1 MLRSISSLLIDT
13 VMPKVSFEKQIA
25 SVIASVT
32 IYYDA
37 FNRAFINNRKE
48 HKIISFLKKCNYAC

>member
-13 VMPKVSFEKQIA
+13 VMPKVSSEKQIA

-32 IYYDA
+32 IHYDA
-37 FNRAFINNRKE
+37 FNRAFINNRRE
-48 HKIISFLKKCNYAC
+48 HNNY